1 MRNNMVQIDGSSIK
15 YAIKNK
21 KMTSAG
27 LLRDIG
33 RSDSYIDNCIFR
45 GVMPSNT
52 LDLLSRFLDVNV
64 SDLTKKK
71 DTKLTGY
78 SVNLDVSPDKVCLQ
92 ILFDGEVISS
102 AYSKIKGDTET
113 DLMQAISYAAHM
125 IYKFSEQKR
134 LECE

>member
-1 MRNNMVQIDGSSIK
+1 
-15 YAIKNK
+15 
-21 KMTSAG
+21 MTSAG
-27 LLRDIG
+27 LSRDIG
-33 RSDSYIDNCIFR
+33 RSDNYIDNCIYR

-64 SDLTKKK
+64 SDLTNKKY
-71 DTKLTGY
+71 TKLTGY
-78 SVNLDVSPDKVCLQ
+78 SVNLDVNPDKVRLQ
-92 ILFDGEVISS
+92 ILFDGEVVGS

>member
-1 MRNNMVQIDGSSIK
+1 
-15 YAIKNK
+15 
-21 KMTSAG
+21 
-27 LLRDIG
+27 
-33 RSDSYIDNCIFR
+33 
-45 GVMPSNT
+45 MPSNT

-78 SVNLDVSPDKVCLQ
+78 SVNLDVNPDKVRLQ
-92 ILFDGEVISS
+92 ILFDVAVIGS

-113 DLMQAISYAAHM
+113 DLMQAISNAAHM